1 MNWIYEIYKGI
12 NSGIQNDSASKIILV
27 LIFLLILL
35 SIPTI
40 LSITLPFAKK
50 LLNSNI
56 KVYLYAF
63 STGFFIILATFGF
76 LRESIEQSSLYAF
89 NNNFSTNKTY
99 LYNIFLVGGGS
110 LLGLI
115 IAIVI
120 KFVISYKLNQKL
132 MKSKKLSVFI
142 HEHNHSDG
150 EIHHHSHEEFMSN
163 KDDRINLVEDTI
175 FVEKVEKKLK
185 IIALL
190 LLLTHRIPEGLLIGY
205 SLSQNILSGYYAEM
219 QLSDGGV
226 TTLTAAYLFS
236 LILHLIPEEL
246 IFYVRLRE
254 SGFSPLKSLMIS
266 FLGLS
271 LFLPFMIIGV
281 FVNIGNEKYINS
293 LIYSTI
299 GTIFI
304 FTSLVE
310 FLPEFYH
317 WILNKRKYFF
327 VILMMFIGILF
338 AIFVLSFHSHSH

>member
-12 NSGIQNDSASKIILV
+12 NNGVQNEIGSKIILV
-27 LIFLLILL
+27 LIFLMILL

-50 LLNSNI
+50 LLNSNV

-76 LRESIEQSSLYAF
+76 LRESIEQSSMYA
-89 NNNFSTNKTY
+89 STHAYWSKNTY
-99 LYNIFLVGGGS
+99 LLNILLVGGGS
-110 LLGLI
+110 LLGLV
-115 IAIVI
+115 IAIMI

-132 MKSKKLSVFI
+132 MKSRKLSVFI

-150 EIHHHSHEEFMSN
+150 EIHHHSHEEFLSN
-163 KDDRINLVEDTI
+163 KDDRINLAEDTI

-185 IIALL
+185 LIALL

-205 SLSQNILSGYYAEM
+205 SLSQNILIGQFAEM
-219 QLSDGGV
+219 GSTDAGV
-226 TTLTAAYLFS
+226 TTLTIAYLFS
-236 LILHLIPEEL
+236 LILHLIPEEF

-254 SGFSPLKSLMIS
+254 SGFSPIKSLMIS

-271 LFLPFMIIGV
+271 LFLPFMLIGI
-281 FVNIGNEKYINS
+281 FVNIGSQGYINS

-317 WILNKRKYFF
+317 WILNKKKYFF
-327 VILMMFIGILF
+327 VILIMFIGIIF
-338 AIFVLSFHSHSH
+338 AIFILSFHSHGH